1 MRDIHDFE
9 TVKNWHWQVAL
20 RYRSYVFSKS
30 GRHEIVRKWRHSI
43 YYAGNRLSCNSL
55 GSLICGADFSE
66 SIHRPDFATIR
77 MIERG
82 ALLVLVDRRRLL
94 RFEAGEVCLLPPYRD
109 HATAPD
115 GAECLHHY
123 ITISGMLLSEILHS
137 FGFTEVCGIR
147 PPAMND
153 FKCLLE
159 KGFSLPCGASAQE
172 RSANAGFC
180 LELLQLLSFWS
191 TADPM
196 PPELA
201 AATGFIDDHLAEP
214 IPLERLAAAAGCS
227 VIRLYQIFH
236 ERLQNTPHRY
246 IVERRMETARRLLQT
261 GMPVK
266 EVAQV
271 CGYRT
276 PFFFSSEFKKFHGV
290 SPRDFTSSA
299 KWKPNI

>member
-1 MRDIHDFE
+1 MREIHDFDA
-9 TVKNWHWQVAL
+9 VRNWRWQVAL

-30 GRHEIVRKWRHSI
+30 GRDEVIRKWRHRI
-43 YYAGNRLSCNSL
+43 YHAGNRLSCNSL
-55 GSLICGADFSE
+55 GSLIFGADFSE
-66 SIHRPDFATIR
+66 SIHRPDVFTIR

-123 ITISGMLLSEILHS
+123 MTMSGMLLPEVLHS
-137 FGFTEVCGIR
+137 FGFTEVYCIR
-147 PPAMND
+147 PPSPED

-159 KGFSLPCGASAQE
+159 KGFSLSRGNSTKE
-172 RSANAGFC
+172 RAANAGFC
-180 LELLQLLSFWS
+180 LETLQTLSFWS
-191 TADPM
+191 TANPT

-201 AATGFIDDHLAEP
+201 AATEFINRHLAEP
-214 IPLERLAAAAGCS
+214 IPLERLASAAGCS
-227 VIRLYQIFH
+227 VIRLYQLFH

-246 IVERRMETARRLLQT
+246 IVERRMEAARRLLQT

-266 EVAQV
+266 EIAQA

-299 KWKPNI
+299 KWKPDI